1 MARLRNVD
9 RVLAEVGQ
17 DEIPQQLAAVRMR
30 VRAHPRVSLGR
41 ESRDLRD
48 DSPILVEQLVG
59 PVAPHPLLELPEALG
74 AVANTG
80 ERDLVRAPRPFD
92 GLSVDL
98 ARPGP
103 PLRSAE
109 DQHRPA
115 GRGVRAVLARGALDR
130 FDAVEGL
137 VQCRSEAL
145 VHGAG
150 LLAVE
155 SARDEKRFPA
165 VATEQVEKLV
175 LRDPREHGRV
185 RDLVPVQVQ
194 DRKDG
199 PVDARIEELV
209 RVPARG
215 EWPGLGLSV
224 ADDACHEEVGV
235 VERRPEGV
243 RQRIAELTALVDRAG
258 SLRRRMA
265 RDPAG
270 KRELAKELLH
280 SVGVLPDVGVDLAV
294 RPFEVRVGHV
304 RGPSMARTGDEDR
317 AQPSLAN
324 RAVEMHVDEVQARHR
339 PEVAEQTRLHV
350 LGLQLLPKQRVVE
363 EVDLTDREV
372 VRRAPVAVE
381 CVQRLGGQ
389 RAHDVDPRAS
399 DTKRAE
405 PRRLTPEPARR
416 AG

>member
-1 MARLRNVD
+1 
-9 RVLAEVGQ
+9 
-17 DEIPQQLAAVRMR
+17 MR
-30 VRAHPRVSLGR
+30 VRAHPRVALRR

-48 DSPILVEQLVG
+48 ESPILVEQLVG

-98 ARPGP
+98 ARPRP
-103 PLRSAE
+103 ALRSAE

-115 GRGVRAVLARGALDR
+115 GRGFAPFSRAALWIASMLSR
-130 FDAVEGL
+130 A
-137 VQCRSEAL
+137 SSSAAAKTL

-165 VATEQVEKLV
+165 VATEEVEKLV

-215 EWPGLGLSV
+215 ERPGLGLSV
-224 ADDACHEEVGV
+224 ADDACYEEVGV

-243 RQRIAELTALVDRAG
+243 RQRIAELAALVDRAG

-280 SVGVLPDVGVDLAV
+280 
-294 RPFEVRVGHV
+294 
-304 RGPSMARTGDEDR
+304 
-317 AQPSLAN
+317 
-324 RAVEMHVDEVQARHR
+324 
-339 PEVAEQTRLHV
+339 
-350 LGLQLLPKQRVVE
+350 
-363 EVDLTDREV
+363 
-372 VRRAPVAVE
+372 VRR
-381 CVQRLGGQ
+381 R
-389 RAHDVDPRAS
+389 
-399 DTKRAE
+399 
-405 PRRLTPEPARR
+405 PARCRGRPRCTSLRGTRWPRSR
-416 AG
+416 ALHGQDR